1 MVPVSWARIVAAE
14 HTAAYRRGMTTTPDA
29 DRCGWCHRPLAQR
42 KGAGR
47 PRLFCSASHRQ
58 RAYEARRRADQLD
71 VPQDQCIV
79 SAADL
84 VRLHDHLYRLEAA
97 AEDVTADL
105 ATATGAADYR
115 QAVEH
120 LMDAVGDL
128 VGTVIE
134 PVRR

>member
-1 MVPVSWARIVAAE
+1 MTDPVE
-14 HTAAYRRGMTTTPDA
+14 A
-29 DRCGWCHRPLAQR
+29 DRCGWCRRPLAR
-42 KGAGR
+42 RTGAGR
-47 PRLFCSASHRQ
+47 PRLFCSPSHRQ
-58 RAYEARRRADQLD
+58 RAYEARRRADELH

-84 VRLHDHLYRLEAA
+84 GRLHDRLYRLEAA
-97 AEDVTADL
+97 VEDVQADL
-105 ATATGAADYR
+105 EASHGGPAYR
-115 QAVEH
+115 QAYEH